1 MNDLI
6 THYMDSIMHIYNP
19 AKLLMGVVKLT
30 FISEC
35 VKDERR
41 EQLSCNSLS
50 REGVVFILT
59 LCVHIEARCLQ
70 PP

>member
-1 MNDLI
+1 
-6 THYMDSIMHIYNP
+6 MDSITHIYNP

-30 FISEC
+30 LISKC
-35 VKDERR
+35 VKDERG

-50 REGVVFILT
+50 TEGVVFLPT
-59 LCVHIEARCLQ
+59 LCVHIEAVYLQ